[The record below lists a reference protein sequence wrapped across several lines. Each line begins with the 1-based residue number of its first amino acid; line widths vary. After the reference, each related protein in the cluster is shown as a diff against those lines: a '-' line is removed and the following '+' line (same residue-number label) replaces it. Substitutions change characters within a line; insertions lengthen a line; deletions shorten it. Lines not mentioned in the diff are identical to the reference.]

1 MLVTRAQRSR
11 TTVTVFVFNFVFV
24 FVLHVSF
31 DLLTFVILI
40 HNSTIHDSR
49 FWFSCNARRV
59 SATNFAQGPTKLAI
73 VNHDS

>member
-11 TTVTVFVFNFVFV
+11 TTVTVFVFVFNFVFV

-40 HNSTIHDSR
+40 HNSTIHAR
-49 FWFSCNARRV
+49 FTILV
-59 SATNFAQGPTKLAI
+59 LL
-73 VNHDS
+73 